1 MNRQKL
7 VTDKSVSISC
17 IVPVYNEQVNLAH
30 FIQDLSHYLVM
41 LTQNFEII
49 IVNDGSTDASFD
61 VAQRFL
67 ANPQIKL
74 INFSRNFGKEIA
86 ITAGLEHASMQ
97 TTVIID
103 ADFQHPFA
111 VIGQFLQEW
120 ANGYDMV
127 YGVRADR
134 VNETLFKKY
143 FAKIFYQLMR
153 KIAHIDIP
161 ANAGDFRLMDR
172 KVVNAL
178 VNTQERARFMKGLY
192 AWVGFSSKAVVFE
205 VADRQAGKSQWH
217 FRKLFDLAILGLV
230 SFSDIPLRVWSFIG
244 VIISMFSF
252 LSIGYIF
259 LDTLIFGAEV
269 PGYATLLT
277 IITFFGGIQLLSI
290 GILGEYI
297 AKIFNEVKQR
307 PKYIVESKYNFTD
320 TSKYVMPEK
329 VRIQEH

>member
-1 MNRQKL
+1 
-7 VTDKSVSISC
+7 
-17 IVPVYNEQVNLAH
+17 
-30 FIQDLSHYLVM
+30 
-41 LTQNFEII
+41 
-49 IVNDGSTDASFD
+49 
-61 VAQRFL
+61 
-67 ANPQIKL
+67 
-74 INFSRNFGKEIA
+74 
-86 ITAGLEHASMQ
+86 
-97 TTVIID
+97 
-103 ADFQHPFA
+103 
-111 VIGQFLQEW
+111 
-120 ANGYDMV
+120 
-127 YGVRADR
+127 
-134 VNETLFKKY
+134 
-143 FAKIFYQLMR
+143 MR